1 MVLQIVK
8 KFAACY
14 ENRRFVAVFT
24 IIRSCPHPESAEYN
38 TLRPILFKLHFSIIL
53 SSKPR
58 SSKWFFP
65 SGFLYVYLW
74 RSIHAKFSVLLILND
89 LITLTISGEE

>member
-1 MVLQIVK
+1 VVPQLVK
-8 KFAACY
+8 KFAACC
-14 ENRRFVAVFT
+14 ENRRFIAVFT
-24 IIRSCPHPESAEYN
+24 VIRTCPHPDSAEYN
-38 TLRPILFKLHFSIIL
+38 THRPILFKLHFNIIL

-74 RSIHAKFSVLLILND
+74 GSIRAKFSILLILND
-89 LITLTISGEE
+89 LITLTISCEE